1 MFRAPASKKAGQ
13 SGLTAV
19 SASLLRP
26 PLFLSSSLV
35 VVVFAT
41 VAAAIGWASQAEVP
55 EVTIGDGQ
63 VIPSGKV
70 QVVQNME
77 GGIVKEL
84 RVTEGATVHAGDL
97 LLKIDPTGA
106 GSSLGELRQQMV
118 AQEAR
123 AVWLAALLDEREPSF
138 PKALSDEAPLLV
150 ATSMDEYRARLAER
164 DAQTLTLQEQI
175 RQKSLERQEADV
187 QSKSLAA
194 SLSVARQ
201 QLAMVESLAGKG
213 AAPKGEMLN
222 ARAKVLDLEGQ
233 LSRIE
238 IAAPRIEAAISEL
251 TARQQEIKNRFRS
264 ETAASLN
271 EARTRIEAMREA
283 SFADEDRVKRSDIL
297 APVDGVVKAVHANTI
312 GQVIKPGEMIVE
324 IVPTANELIIQAKV
338 RPADVA
344 FLTPGQRAVIKLT
357 AYDYAIYGALDGEVA
372 RVGADSTVDERGNV
386 FFLVDVKSSKP
397 FLERNNTKLPI
408 MPGMM
413 AQVDIATGTKT
424 VLSYITKPMHRMA
437 SEAFRER

>member
-1 MFRAPASKKAGQ
+1 MKRAPASKPCA
-13 SGLTAV
+13 
-19 SASLLRP
+19 R
-26 PLFLSSSLV
+26 
-35 VVVFAT
+35 
-41 VAAAIGWASQAEVP
+41 
-55 EVTIGDGQ
+55 
-63 VIPSGKV
+63 
-70 QVVQNME
+70 
-77 GGIVKEL
+77 
-84 RVTEGATVHAGDL
+84 RV
-97 LLKIDPTGA
+97 
-106 GSSLGELRQQMV
+106 
-118 AQEAR
+118 
-123 AVWLAALLDEREPSF
+123 
-138 PKALSDEAPLLV
+138 
-150 ATSMDEYRARLAER
+150 
-164 DAQTLTLQEQI
+164 
-175 RQKSLERQEADV
+175 
-187 QSKSLAA
+187 
-194 SLSVARQ
+194 
-201 QLAMVESLAGKG
+201 
-213 AAPKGEMLN
+213 
-222 ARAKVLDLEGQ
+222 
-233 LSRIE
+233 
-238 IAAPRIEAAISEL
+238 
-251 TARQQEIKNRFRS
+251 
-264 ETAASLN
+264 
-271 EARTRIEAMREA
+271 
-283 SFADEDRVKRSDIL
+283 ADEDRVKRSDIL